1 MKTSVKIKIDWHW
14 KIDVYLV
21 KKALR
26 PANWNCVEKMKP
38 RLYKLKWRPLRKCR
52 TNPKKNQSSIKIWNP
67 NPKFVLSKKVTKK
80 YKILFV
86 LGLSKKVRLDDTYR
100 VTMLKRLKAQQNGAG
115 LVFPI
120 SEDIQRKLSE
130 VNFIYIDKTF
140 FFNYNC
146 CL

>member
-1 MKTSVKIKIDWHW
+1 M
-14 KIDVYLV
+14 
-21 KKALR
+21 
-26 PANWNCVEKMKP
+26 
-38 RLYKLKWRPLRKCR
+38 
-52 TNPKKNQSSIKIWNP
+52 
-67 NPKFVLSKKVTKK
+67 LSKKVTKK

-146 CL
+146 FL